1 MKSASGELLRDNTSR
16 MEIVREEAKKECWC
30 EWLERATELLRYNHI
45 EPEEFGNQLR
55 ELLERGRG
63 KFRNM
68 MLIGRSNC
76 GKTFMLKL
84 LKCLFGERVFENP
97 SNDKFA
103 WVGAESADVI
113 LLQDIRYS
121 RDIITWKDL
130 LLLLEG
136 EKVKLPAPKNHFIS
150 DVVIDSDVPIFATGK
165 DKIVYKGAYN
175 TDDSRETEMMNS
187 RWRYI
192 EFTHVF
198 QKEDQKD
205 IRPCGTCFAKLVL
218 MGEEL

>member
-1 MKSASGELLRDNTSR
+1 
-16 MEIVREEAKKECWC
+16 
-30 EWLERATELLRYNHI
+30 
-45 EPEEFGNQLR
+45 
-55 ELLERGRG
+55 
-63 KFRNM
+63 M

-76 GKTFMLKL
+76 GKTFMLKP
-84 LKCLFGERVFENP
+84 LKCLFGEQVFENP

-113 LLQDIRYS
+113 LLQDFRYS

-175 TDDSRETEMMNS
+175 IDDSRETEMMNS

-192 EFTHVF
+192 KFTHVF
-198 QKEDQKD
+198 QKEDQKY